1 MSATIRPLRATR
13 SRHLCTVSFE
23 IVCSTLVKDKIEY
36 IAELDHSAMTVDGDS
51 SLNAIFADCPIACV
65 SDVAGFRVVTLSNGT
80 DGSTLRLG
88 ITYIGSEDIYAAADG
103 YVYGSGDT
111 DYVYVFDADGT
122 VTLTGTR
129 TGHLAD
135 GA

>member
-1 MSATIRPLRATR
+1 MAVTIRPLRATR

-23 IVCSTLVKDKIEY
+23 IVLNALTQDVEY
-36 IAELDHSAMTVDGDS
+36 VVELDHSAFVVDGDS
-51 SLNAIFADCPIACV
+51 SLNAIFADSPMPSIEDAP
-65 SDVAGFRVVTLSNGT
+65 GFRIVPLCNGT
-80 DGSTLRLG
+80 DGSKFRLG
-88 ITYIGSEDIYAAADG
+88 VTWIGAEYVYAGADG

-111 DYVYVFDADGT
+111 DTTYVSDADGT
-122 VTLTGTR
+122 ITLEGTR